1 MMANGFKEE
10 ADSMLKAQNEAEDEF
25 IGKLEENLSYMDLTE
40 NIVEDYQAAL
50 DLTKESYAKLNAAG
64 KIKPQH
70 DLKAQ
75 VEKVLNMIANE
86 EQSAYDKAKTA
97 MMAEATEAVTAEFGS
112 DEQLKKAALDNAL
125 AKLSGK
131 SSGSDPV
138 QSSFVKFFQQKAAA
152 AKKADDGSEE
162 KAARS
167 AMLAKMNAVA
177 ENEGMFFRF
186 DEATGQPKMVV

>member
-1 MMANGFKEE
+1 MANGFKEE

-25 IGKLEENLSYMDLTE
+25 IGKLEENLAYMDLTE
-40 NIVEDYQAAL
+40 NIVDDYQAAL

-86 EQSAYDKAKTA
+86 EQSAYDKAKTS
-97 MMAEATEAVTAEFGS
+97 MMAEATESVTSSFGS
-112 DEQLKKAALDNAL
+112 DDKLKKAALDSAL
-125 AKLSGK
+125 AKLTGKASGA
-131 SSGSDPV
+131 DPV
-138 QSSFVKFFQQKAAA
+138 QAAFVKFFQQKAAS